1 MPQQMPTNAGSL
13 SLIIALAKAHKLLIG
28 KINID
33 LKPLGTSFEIWT
45 ILRLL
50 TDADGK
56 TMSELARQADM
67 ASPTATKLIDK
78 LVSDNI
84 VYRRHSRSDRRVVK
98 IFLTDM
104 GHDIITNGGRIIS
117 DAIDQMG
124 IPDKQLASLVSMLSA
139 VSKG

>member
-1 MPQQMPTNAGSL
+1 MPTNAESI

-28 KINID
+28 KINVE

-50 TDADGK
+50 TDSDGK

-67 ASPTATKLIDK
+67 ASPAATKLIDK
-78 LVSDNI
+78 LVNDNI

-98 IFLTDM
+98 IFLTEM
-104 GHDIITNGGRIIS
+104 GHDIISNGVQIIS
-117 DAIDQMG
+117 DAIGRMG
-124 IPDKQLASLVSMLSA
+124 IPAKQLASLVSMLNS
-139 VSKG
+139 VSKD